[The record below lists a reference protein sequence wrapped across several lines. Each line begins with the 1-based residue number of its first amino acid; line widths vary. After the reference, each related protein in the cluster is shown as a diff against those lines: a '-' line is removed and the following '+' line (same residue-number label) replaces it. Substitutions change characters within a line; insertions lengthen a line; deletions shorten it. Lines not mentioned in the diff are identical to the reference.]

1 MKKNSGLGIV
11 AIILMV
17 LMVGALCILG
27 YEQGWHTLVSL
38 WLARHA
44 AIVYALCVT
53 CVVMFALATIISR
66 RKEKEKSSALKFYGT
81 LLVTFMILVA
91 ISFNYFRNQ
100 SSLYGENSKYAEN
113 ETIVLGDDLPPVT
126 IVGDLSEE
134 EKTYFIHECI
144 EPQPVELLKETT
156 RIHLC
161 SREEFEKIRKEN
173 DIAQAVAFAVPT
185 NRHIYID
192 ASRVGM
198 YRVVTH
204 ELSHNFDVAHD
215 FISETKKFKDQYKM
229 FIEDAQFDTLFNLL
243 DVQYAKSSS
252 AEFFAEVS
260 DTYFNQGVELAN
272 RYPPLYQY
280 FENIYKGEAS

>member
-11 AIILMV
+11 AFVMLV
-17 LMVGALCILG
+17 LMVVVVSYLG
-27 YEQGWHTLVSL
+27 YEQGWHTLISL

-44 AIVYALCVT
+44 SLVYALCVT
-53 CVVMFALATIISR
+53 CVVMFGLATIVAR

-81 LLVTFMILVA
+81 LLVVFMLLVA

-100 SSLYGENSKYAEN
+100 NSLYGENTKYDDN
-113 ETIVLGDDLPPVT
+113 ETIKIADDLPPIT
-126 IVGDLSEE
+126 IVGDLSVE
-134 EKTYFIHECI
+134 EKSYFIDECI
-144 EPQPVELLKETT
+144 KPQPYELLKETT
-156 RIHLC
+156 RIFLC
-161 SREEFEKIRKEN
+161 SREQFEEIRKEN

-204 ELSHNFDVAHD
+204 ELSHNYDVSHD
-215 FISETKKFKDQYKM
+215 FISETKKFKKE
-229 FIEDAQFDTLFNLL
+229 FEDFTKDEQFNGLFNLL
-243 DVQYAKSSS
+243 DVQYARSSA

-260 DTYFNQGVELAN
+260 DTYFNQGQELE
-272 RYPPLYQY
+272 RRFPELYTY
-280 FENIYKGEAS
+280 FDDIYNGENL